1 MESAMIPKSDQAKFE
16 TNRRRFLQVLG
27 LGASVPLLGGVAAC
41 SQGGG
46 GALGGGGGGGKV
58 TELVIPTAKT
68 PWLDAYRKMAAKYQ
82 EQSGIRVTL
91 REFPYDGLF
100 TQQTNAVQGSSF
112 PFDVFQIDEF
122 GVGQFYSN
130 GWVQPFDAI
139 DPGFTIDS
147 EVLTYANLP
156 YWDAEKKSSAETG
169 KVMGYPINGNMDL
182 FVYRK
187 DLYEELGLSV
197 PKTWEEAI
205 SNGRKAV
212 ESGKIRY
219 GYVPRAQAAQAGLSV
234 TYEFMPVF
242 YSHGGSWFKE
252 EGVDWTPTINSQAGI
267 AAATTYREL
276 AKIGPEQ
283 PQTVGQAEVISL
295 MQGGQALQTHVV
307 AAAASQFLSEDKS
320 QIAGVVGFAE
330 VPAGPGG
337 TPAPTSGT
345 WSLAIPAGL
354 PAERATA
361 ALDFIKWVLTD
372 EAQSIFMNAGG
383 IPTRRSALASGA
395 ESGDGSAYLKPLQES
410 VEHIKPSIRQPFGPA
425 MAAET
430 EKYLSQ
436 IAAGQVSPA
445 EGMEALQSAVTKVVK
460 DAGYLK

>member
-1 MESAMIPKSDQAKFE
+1 MIPMNEQVQFE

-27 LGASVPLLGGVAAC
+27 LGASVPLLGGVTAC
-41 SQGGG
+41 SQSGT
-46 GALGGGGGGGKV
+46 GALGGGSAGGGKV
-58 TELVIPTAKT
+58 TELVVPTAKT
-68 PWLDAYRKMAAKYQ
+68 PWLEAYRKMATKYQ
-82 EQSGIRVTL
+82 EVSGIKVTL

-112 PFDVFQIDEF
+112 PFDIFQIDEF

-130 GWVQPFDAI
+130 GWAQPFDAI
-139 DPGFTIDS
+139 DPGFKMDP

-156 YWDAEKKSSAETG
+156 YWDAEKKSSADSG

-187 DLYEELGLSV
+187 DIYEELNLSV
-197 PKTWEEAI
+197 PKSWSEAVET
-205 SNGRKAV
+205 GRKAV
-212 ESGKIRY
+212 QAGKIRY
-219 GYVPRAQAAQAGLSV
+219 GYVPRAQAAQSGLSV

-252 EGVDWTPTINSQAGI
+252 EGKDWTPTINSEAGI

-276 AKIGPEQ
+276 AKLGPEQ

-307 AAAASQFLSEDKS
+307 AAAASQFLNKDKS
-320 QIAGVVGFAE
+320 QIADTVGFAE

-337 TPAPTSGT
+337 SPAPTSGT
-345 WSLAIPAGL
+345 WSLAIPKGL
-354 PAERATA
+354 PAERASA
-361 ALDFIKWVLTD
+361 ALDFIKWILTD
-372 EAQSIFMNAGG
+372 EAQAIFMNAGG

-395 ESGDGSAYLKPLQES
+395 ESGAGAAYLKPLQQS
-410 VEHIKPSIRQPFGPA
+410 VDHIKPSIRQTFGPA

-430 EKYLSQ
+430 EKFLTQ
-436 IAAGQVSPA
+436 IASGEVSPA
-445 EGMEALQSAVTKVVK
+445 QGMDALQAAVTKVVK